1 MNTPFGEP
9 EKLALLQADILLL
22 PNSLIIKET
31 PNPSASLRATHQ
43 LELDMKYALAD
54 VKVLVTQGKLLDFT
68 ILAHPPS
75 PLPISAMLD
84 HIVIEEST
92 SLVNLVKM
100 IIKALQ
106 KHHSSLLEGTLM
118 EHVPGDLARLTEM
131 YPEMRYELV
140 YVEDQLTVV
149 LRFKPDEEISLASV
163 NNLLKAEKLVNTA
176 DHCFN
181 IKMEFDPEGKFKIEG
196 FQVQWSLDLAAML
209 PELADARLPVLKVRN
224 TLLEFIMTTR
234 DALGRL
240 LVVATTAWEERSKVM
255 LQLVNVFAGLKEVA
269 VTLDS
274 DTMTAI
280 DLIFRTRSRSHVYTV
295 TLYTGNKRGAG
306 KIEYKALTLEDGK
319 VLFMEPAE
327 FKASDLKEGDASL
340 GQALLKAI
348 RERVAGDELKKK
360 VLSSV
365 GIEADGGKVAL
376 VAKELAGKNLEEVIA
391 AGTEKL
397 VPSGGGAAAAATPAA
412 GGAAHAAA
420 APLPQEESEE
430 EDDDEGF

>member
-131 YPEMRYELV
+131 YPEMRYKLV
-140 YVEDQLTVV
+140 FVEDQLTVV

-181 IKMEFDPEGKFKIEG
+181 IKMEFDPEGKFKII
-196 FQVQWSLDLAAML
+196 FQESCSCTSPPSHDRTTSDDLPTPTKYSPL
-209 PELADARLPVLKVRN
+209 PSPTLPKSKEETGDHDLLVHLVDRLKEENGAPESELIACLARLLTLKVRSSSCCIAH
-224 TLLEFIMTTR
+224 L
-234 DALGRL
+234 
-240 LVVATTAWEERSKVM
+240 S
-255 LQLVNVFAGLKEVA
+255 
-269 VTLDS
+269 
-274 DTMTAI
+274 
-280 DLIFRTRSRSHVYTV
+280 LI
-295 TLYTGNKRGAG
+295 
-306 KIEYKALTLEDGK
+306 
-319 VLFMEPAE
+319 
-327 FKASDLKEGDASL
+327 
-340 GQALLKAI
+340 
-348 RERVAGDELKKK
+348 
-360 VLSSV
+360 
-365 GIEADGGKVAL
+365 
-376 VAKELAGKNLEEVIA
+376 
-391 AGTEKL
+391 
-397 VPSGGGAAAAATPAA
+397 
-412 GGAAHAAA
+412 
-420 APLPQEESEE
+420 
-430 EDDDEGF
+430 